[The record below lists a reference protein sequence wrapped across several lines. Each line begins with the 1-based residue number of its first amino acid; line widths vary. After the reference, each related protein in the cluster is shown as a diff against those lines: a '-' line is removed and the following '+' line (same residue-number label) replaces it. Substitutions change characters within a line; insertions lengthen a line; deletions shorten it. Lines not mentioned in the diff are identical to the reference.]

1 MPSGSRSRRNKRK
14 RQRRQA
20 QNWKETGRKNDERDS
35 AQTSEND
42 EAENTDDAELTIT
55 TEQKSSNEEF
65 PIAENLSLCRG
76 RMLREK
82 NRCKIEKKT
91 LDTNTQIC
99 EITSLVRSEPL
110 KAKLDHIA
118 GVGIIESSRAPTENV
133 SVSEPVEPCVPLPKS
148 IIKRVENLPSNGS
161 NTAMSIRDRVEIRE
175 VTESE
180 ADEALVGS
188 CRKEEAIVVE
198 AESDLERESSLE
210 EQLSHEEEKAGTAA
224 EASVTTSKT
233 AVAATA
239 AAAMTSGEND
249 DIMSWEMEKQ
259 LRNFIETL
267 RLPGALPPTA
277 LYSAKFPESDVNSRS
292 CLARGQSKSYLR
304 KRADA
309 ATAGSSLQS
318 QVSLES
324 CRSLDIIQEEGTLDT
339 DNRHIRDFINEQIS
353 KSRREPRGEL
363 SGRNWVS
370 SAMSSQ
376 QDVEQE
382 NKQKN
387 CDTVGEDDVD
397 CCIASRVSDVVEK
410 NQQLICDN
418 VVCSEPKLAVPVETS
433 CPNKQGDECVICTS
447 ESSREI
453 QSVDDLIYENK
464 SERDAKINGRP
475 SSFTENNSNDL
486 KSSCTQRHDSVS
498 SENESEFHYSEES
511 EDNCRLIITDIKD
524 EDVDDFF
531 AAKPTRMK
539 KRRKKKSDI
548 DEPFVGNNLHDFFAR
563 HGLERS
569 NSINLE
575 TITENITTSFDSD
588 ENENK
593 DPESQQMPFER
604 QKPCTRQVPFFET
617 LFFENMHDPSGPGG
631 NIVFIQEMGP
641 ADFPFYPGPPP
652 AEYSRYH
659 DQPLAE
665 SGGDE
670 QEAVESLVRLLLAAV
685 SKNDDIRH
693 EVQNKLSLCDLE
705 KLPASIRLAA
715 SELMEPRAVVSEKSS
730 GDRLRNNATV
740 DEPQRTNSALGIDE
754 ITTAE
759 IAPIGRSSA
768 DKDGVAS
775 MSFSDYIDDP
785 LLSPSLISS
794 IDKRQ
799 REKNAFEF
807 PARDS
812 SADSASKQQQNS
824 TIDCKSYELSP
835 SAVGIPTKN
844 SPDAKF
850 GKEPRNEE
858 MSPLTPEVVSK
869 AADSQVEPIPAGDYL
884 HYVHPSPTKFS
895 PDFNSHSTVD
905 QQQRHQQQP
914 LPHSLR
920 DLCIEKIM
928 SLPAGEQ
935 IIGLMETPEHN
946 VFRDL
951 DVMPDSLRVKDYDFS
966 TVSVDAV
973 NRGKITR
980 KHSQE
985 RFQPLPA
992 KHENSYIHRQKNKP
1006 WTGVPTTEDPSVLL
1020 CLSPSQQA
1028 SEMKT
1033 SADNLLDLHSKFVNR
1048 RKYHNDEPKPR
1059 PPASYFVDVT
1069 PIEMSQEAPEPRIN
1083 SDSSRLLN
1091 IIKQNPIRPKSE
1103 PNGFAPLDILQTHQE
1118 VPINFDELQR
1128 LRAERLNTWFYNMNN
1143 SIIPHSYNVQIDNA
1157 NVPLECDEHFAP
1169 QRTSTPSLESKI
1181 QPHHFKAHEPAY
1193 INSALIIK
1201 DESEVMSSKGAEVE
1215 LIDNC
1220 HDVNEV
1226 LDDINDMVPKNLE
1239 NPDVL
1244 KQMTTKEIMAS
1255 LKELQDNMKI
1265 NKKNHKRYSLPEE
1278 YFEEQ
1283 LKYIENLENKL
1294 QELII
1299 AEEENKSLEKFVK
1312 HAKMKKEKSKSKR
1325 KPYTILEVSFLN
1337 KPPTKEIS
1345 KQDEAKEESEVKR
1358 DDKSIV
1364 ESQVNSKR
1372 SRPDATVNS
1381 KKLEIKEECRK
1392 SIAVDNDSS
1401 EDGKLKKFLRD
1412 LHDPSLDDPPSESV
1426 KSAPSK
1432 QQSIPMPQRP
1442 YSIAVIPNGEVF
1454 RQQMYNEYVHKVME
1468 REVRKQRRVIKI
1480 TGHRSERAK
1489 LRADDLNKVEQ
1500 EFIEK
1505 AKSRMHRYGIKLDD
1519 SDSEGADSVASA
1531 NPGVL
1536 LDGQTI
1542 RNAKI
1547 LPKHLQEFLEIS
1559 AKDEQVKLE
1568 NEIIAPTFKALS
1580 AKPGVWSPGSS
1591 TSKPLRQS
1599 SPERSHKSEKDD
1611 PIPSVWTPSNANP
1624 SPVTERKEF
1633 RPVQFESPVLSRKK
1647 YTQQS
1652 PKQESAPTVPS
1663 PSSSSTTNPWH
1674 EEIQKKESSTQILQ
1688 HNTSSSTSSQRIVN
1702 SYSAPSQGLNSF
1714 SSTTTTTTAQT
1725 PRLPRAQNPTIT
1737 LLQKAREGHIPKGAA
1752 YLDEADHSAPLKED
1766 KPLLSPGEVKYTF
1779 KSGYDSEPDLRNSS
1793 TRRIVR
1799 KTPRKYEGIGPTTGS
1814 GIPICIRSEVKEP
1827 NQAKWYK
1834 RMYESLH
1841 RAPKKDDYV
1850 TIRYKPHRGTQ
1861 TGYSGT
1867 SSGYLS
1873 EPEPTRNYDRSAT
1886 LDNRRQRQRNKENDY
1901 YNSTLPRGAGGR
1913 VNGHYSPET
1922 YHLQPGRIEDYV
1934 PGNCSIQEKETKEPP
1949 SADNLSWEKRKW
1961 WDEVM
1966 DIFDGW
1972 LDENGHEIQANTTTN
1987 DNNSASNEQ
1996 NNRRSI
2002 EATTLT
2008 TTAPKLQRSSSAR
2021 PALQTHRLSSLQNN
2035 VSSSSGVIRSSSS
2048 SSSSSRSLLVT
2059 GSSLNNHHQKRGS
2072 IAGNDENIRRDLEQQ
2087 RLRQTRLLESLY
2099 ELTSR
2104 PRSGSVGDRIIRPL
2118 DEWPYQQQQ
2127 QQKLQQ
2133 QRRQLPQIPAH
2144 LQQQLQQQQIAL
2156 QQQLSSSASSS
2167 SSVTNSSSTNGTS
2180 SAAVAPP
2187 TSSSSSA
2194 SRLPFEQSNSHS
2206 PKSYMT
2212 HALKESGYES
2222 DSTLVFRRR
2231 EDVSP
2236 LSPIEQRIAYKTV
2249 QKGGDVPL
2257 HGFRKLAPERPKD
2270 DTEIEYYP
2278 ISSSLTRLRG
2288 SCSTSPASSTSSM
2301 SVSRIPVSS
2310 MASRQ
2315 AMKNHGSPI
2324 RRNTFITVASSTIH
2338 NNNNSSAK
2346 IPSPPKRK
2354 SSRNNRTLKLY
2365 SSSSTAKTSSD
2376 TLQMSNVRLL
2386 REKLRLNLDKEKED
2400 FRPKIIRT
2408 SSSSP
2413 VLMTRRAINDVYGNL
2428 KKRSSAPCLTKV
2440 GDSYVSRMRSRI
2452 CDSVSPVSRSPKV
2465 PILRKTSE
2473 IKASMEKYPSRI
2485 SLSNSSKSTN
2495 KVCNYASK
2503 TKISSS
2509 SLASPKKETKARA
2522 LKRDQDESCR
2532 RLSRSKQDL
2541 TSLTESR
2548 RTIHRQKE
2556 KQKYSNKTL
2565 PTGALLS
2572 SSQRTLTF
2580 DDGKMTCDNRLDVT
2594 TLLYSPSKKLTD
2606 YKESTV
2612 SSRQKSILTGNSS
2625 NCEKKRTR
2633 SKPASM
2639 KKVESR
2645 RSSMINPAGKN
2656 LELSSKTFAKSRS
2669 RHATNKI
2676 GHPEK
2681 MRTCERVT
2689 VSEII
2694 TPTLTADLLRQHQE
2708 TMSDSFFQHLFLKD
2722 VKIETTEPC
2731 PTRNS
2736 SVLDRARMFQ
2746 EVPYNDHC
2754 KSEPSLKSLNIYLTH
2769 KRPVSNSRFRNWEQ
2783 ESISSR
2789 SSSPC
2794 NSHSRISKFESITR
2808 IDDVDYV
2815 RDRSPSPTHELPKE
2829 RSLSEPPIKSLRG
2842 SPDPAARRS
2851 PSLSPVRSPSCRRI
2865 QNYRQSYLE
2874 SVSNGL
2880 SKKYQAKSASD
2891 IDSIKSFKQT
2901 SFGSNLSLTRSTNSL
2916 MNFPTDRGE
2925 YQKYIL
2931 ERRHSRQKSKRY
2943 KDLYDFYSNLEKM
2956 GKLERTTSSGELF
2969 VNQKNDEIID
2979 YELWKQIRAK
2989 EKAKQELKDV
2999 YRKLRQAEREN
3010 DFLFSTRDVSS
3021 QKWRGDSSL
3030 RCKERSVDNIREQFK
3045 KLEKEQ
3051 SELEMSRQREIAAKK
3066 DTYKPLWRGS
3076 SVINVANSLT
3086 RRAAEKSDQLDK
3098 SSVQASLQRSLGGS
3112 NKFWSSLSLEQVTA
3126 LKNQLNDIYGN
3137 DPVVPK
3143 KTLAPKR
3150 PDPPV
3155 TTYAKQVT
3163 RECIV
3168 SDSEQSSFAIS
3179 EFEIVVPKKEA
3190 SSGAEKDL
3198 GLHVRC
3204 HSMIASERSRQR
3216 DNSDVIKRSRSIGHV
3231 TSFERSH
3238 CGSVVQSPDMTE
3250 REKKRLSLTLG
3261 KEMLEKVG
3269 QTKTVTPRETRGALA
3284 AASAKCVPP
3293 KTSPVCS
3300 QVYKEKDDFLLVL
3313 TMADDAPDKKDR
3325 IEKRM
3330 TDWSVKVEKE
3340 GADQIDS
3347 TTESSDTSVKT
3358 VLHRSIELDDL
3369 QKKVEFYEK
3378 IEEQKATGGK
3388 DTTTTTTGPSKISS
3402 AQSFT
3407 DLKELFG
3414 ESAAAKYRSIPL
3426 RSATGPAKA
3435 EQISCNDSGRGRSS
3449 SASPDVVASTRRAA
3463 KRDEQRPRS
3472 ASPRASPQ
3480 YYCSSSESL
3489 ESLWQRCGSPDPEKY
3504 WRSYLKLVRD
3514 GTVRRL
3520 RAKFESLEDIP
3531 RLQQRRPRLAR
3542 RFQSDPEL
3550 ARNLLGKVTDTK
3562 RNYIKP
3568 QEIPDVAWLRRKYE
3582 LPARKRRGG
3591 VSPIPRVPWK
3601 LEDLTMPHINVIS
3614 KTAELYDSV
3623 ARSKPSPSLDL
3634 HREEARELETRRAV
3648 NRVREMFERSLS
3660 PESTKA
3666 TSILGEMF
3674 TSAPDVHEL
3683 RDVAPYLAGQWV
3695 AHRYPSRYDNPR
3707 SLSSPPDLSRSGS
3720 SKRSISP
3727 PSRKKAGSRSSS
3739 TSPVRPRTPVSIL
3752 KQSAQ
3757 QQQQQ
3762 QQQRDVFADQPF
3774 DPSKHRPRFRYQPS
3788 PPPPIQ
3794 PIKYVKPDYCCP
3806 KLAVHSARPSVVTF
3820 EGPRAKYTIAPP
3832 PPPPKAQHSSGE
3844 RQGNFFRFFLP
3855 SHLHHYYS

>member
-1 MPSGSRSRRNKRK
+1 MKFLRNCSQCLDDEEQTTNCRTYPSDDPLVMTKRPRQQQHRVVYPKPQKSNFLSNFNLWPRRKSSQKAQTVKIRAIRVIEPPPPRRRLKHRPPPSRTQRLINMYEERAHSPDPSGCIQRYQEYLLDPPASFSGDDSLESHQNFRNKLNTLDFQRMNTVALEAEPSSSGKSDPAMYHKNSYNEESSTAKFARKTMLEDFLKERPKIEQTMIDLFNGKSSRTMSEERKVRFQVDAGAASAASTAESEQHKGKTERETEIKLQVDPTTKVRDFYVEKRTTYLKHKTVEDKALVLKIAPRSPCDDDDDDAGGEKCYSCDEVRSTQYIRDVARQQCGSLPTTTTTRISPFGTTLDVRVHVYICISYYCTSAACAELVRFAKLSEKIQVKEDIKSNKMPSGSRSRRNKRK

-20 QNWKETGRKNDERDS
+20 QNCKETGRKNDERDS

-55 TEQKSSNEEF
+55 TEQKSSNDEF
-65 PIAENLSLCRG
+65 PIAENLSFGRG

-82 NRCKIEKKT
+82 NRCKIEKKI
-91 LDTNTQIC
+91 LNTNTQIC
-99 EITSLVRSEPL
+99 EITSLVHSEPL
-110 KAKLDHIA
+110 EAKLDHIA
-118 GVGIIESSRAPTENV
+118 GVGIIESSRTPTENV
-133 SVSEPVEPCVPLPKS
+133 SVSEPVEPCAPLTES
-148 IIKRVENLPSNGS
+148 IIKRVENLPSNS
-161 NTAMSIRDRVEIRE
+161 SKMAVSIRDRVEIRE

-224 EASVTTSKT
+224 ASATTSKT
-233 AVAATA
+233 SKTAAAATAA

-309 ATAGSSLQS
+309 AAAGSSLQS

-363 SGRNWVS
+363 ASRNWVS
-370 SAMSSQ
+370 SAMSGQ
-376 QDVEQE
+376 QDVGQE

-397 CCIASRVSDVVEK
+397 CCKANRASDFVEK

-418 VVCSEPKLAVPVETS
+418 VVCSEPKLAVPLETS

-453 QSVDDLIYENK
+453 QSVDDLMYENN

-486 KSSCTQRHDSVS
+486 KSSYTQRHDSVS

-604 QKPCTRQVPFFET
+604 QKPCTREVPFFET

-641 ADFPFYPGPPP
+641 ADFPFYPGPLP

-659 DQPLAE
+659 EPLAE

-730 GDRLRNNATV
+730 SDGLRNNATV

-754 ITTAE
+754 IATPE
-759 IAPIGRSSA
+759 IAAIGRSSA

-794 IDKRQ
+794 IDKQQ

-812 SADSASKQQQNS
+812 PADRASKQQQNS
-824 TIDCKSYELSP
+824 TIDCTNYELSP
-835 SAVGIPTKN
+835 SAVGTPTKN

-966 TVSVDAV
+966 PVSADAV

-985 RFQPLPA
+985 RFQPLPV

-1020 CLSPSQQA
+1020 CLSPSQQT

-1059 PPASYFVDVT
+1059 PLASYFVDVT
-1069 PIEMSQEAPEPRIN
+1069 PIERAQEAPEPQMK

-1103 PNGFAPLDILQTHQE
+1103 PNGFAPLDILQTQQE
-1118 VPINFDELQR
+1118 VSINFDELQR

-1143 SIIPHSYNVQIDNA
+1143 SIIPHSYNVQIENA
-1157 NVPLECDEHFAP
+1157 NVSLECDEHFAP
-1169 QRTSTPSLESKI
+1169 QRTSTPSLENKI
-1181 QPHHFKAHEPAY
+1181 QPHHFKTHEPGY
-1193 INSALIIK
+1193 INPALIIK
-1201 DESEVMSSKGAEVE
+1201 DEPEVMSSKGAEVE

-1226 LDDINDMVPKNLE
+1226 LDDVNDMVPKNLE

-1255 LKELQDNMKI
+1255 LKELQDNMKN

-1299 AEEENKSLEKFVK
+1299 AEEENKSFEKFVK
-1312 HAKMKKEKSKSKR
+1312 HAKMKKEKLKSKR

-1337 KPPTKEIS
+1337 KPTTKEIS

-1381 KKLEIKEECRK
+1381 KKVEIKEECRK

-1401 EDGKLKKFLRD
+1401 GDGKLKKFLRD

-1505 AKSRMHRYGIKLDD
+1505 AKSRIDT
-1519 SDSEGADSVASA
+1519 ASSWTTA
-1531 NPGVL
+1531 TRRAPIASRRPIPACCSTAKQSGMPRFCRNTCKNSSRSRLKTRKSNWKTPLPDASTFNTRALHALLSPGVYEIPHDIYAREL
-1536 LDGQTI
+1536 REVGGCLKVRARIILEMSKVEIVFHQT
-1542 RNAKI
+1542 
-1547 LPKHLQEFLEIS
+1547 Q
-1559 AKDEQVKLE
+1559 
-1568 NEIIAPTFKALS
+1568 IIAPTFKALS

-1611 PIPSVWTPSNANP
+1611 PIPSVWMPSNANP
-1624 SPVTERKEF
+1624 SPVPERKEF

-1652 PKQESAPTVPS
+1652 PRQESAPTVPS
-1663 PSSSSTTNPWH
+1663 PSSSSATNPWH

-1688 HNTSSSTSSQRIVN
+1688 HNSSSSSTSSQRIVN

-1737 LLQKAREGHIPKGAA
+1737 LLQKA
-1752 YLDEADHSAPLKED
+1752 
-1766 KPLLSPGEVKYTF
+1766 
-1779 KSGYDSEPDLRNSS
+1779 
-1793 TRRIVR
+1793 
-1799 KTPRKYEGIGPTTGS
+1799 
-1814 GIPICIRSEVKEP
+1814 
-1827 NQAKWYK
+1827 
-1834 RMYESLH
+1834 
-1841 RAPKKDDYV
+1841 
-1850 TIRYKPHRGTQ
+1850 RGTQ

-1934 PGNCSIQEKETKEPP
+1934 PGNCSIQEKETKE
-1949 SADNLSWEKRKW
+1949 
-1961 WDEVM
+1961 
-1966 DIFDGW
+1966 W
-1972 LDENGHEIQANTTTN
+1972 LDENGHEIQANATTN
-1987 DNNSASNEQ
+1987 DKNSASNEQ

-2035 VSSSSGVIRSSSS
+2035 VSSSSGIIRSSSS
-2048 SSSSSRSLLVT
+2048 SSSSSRSLRVT
-2059 GSSLNNHHQKRGS
+2059 GSSLNNHHQKRRS

-2104 PRSGSVGDRIIRPL
+2104 PRSGSVGDRIIRAAGRVALSTAAAKTSTAAPTAAP
-2118 DEWPYQQQQ
+2118 DTGP
-2127 QQKLQQ
+2127 
-2133 QRRQLPQIPAH
+2133 PA
-2144 LQQQLQQQQIAL
+2144 
-2156 QQQLSSSASSS
+2156 
-2167 SSVTNSSSTNGTS
+2167 
-2180 SAAVAPP
+2180 AAVA
-2187 TSSSSSA
+2187 A
-2194 SRLPFEQSNSHS
+2194 
-2206 PKSYMT
+2206 
-2212 HALKESGYES
+2212 AA
-2222 DSTLVFRRR
+2222 D
-2231 EDVSP
+2231 
-2236 LSPIEQRIAYKTV
+2236 
-2249 QKGGDVPL
+2249 
-2257 HGFRKLAPERPKD
+2257 
-2270 DTEIEYYP
+2270 
-2278 ISSSLTRLRG
+2278 
-2288 SCSTSPASSTSSM
+2288 
-2301 SVSRIPVSS
+2301 
-2310 MASRQ
+2310 
-2315 AMKNHGSPI
+2315 
-2324 RRNTFITVASSTIH
+2324 
-2338 NNNNSSAK
+2338 
-2346 IPSPPKRK
+2346 
-2354 SSRNNRTLKLY
+2354 
-2365 SSSSTAKTSSD
+2365 
-2376 TLQMSNVRLL
+2376 
-2386 REKLRLNLDKEKED
+2386 
-2400 FRPKIIRT
+2400 
-2408 SSSSP
+2408 
-2413 VLMTRRAINDVYGNL
+2413 
-2428 KKRSSAPCLTKV
+2428 SAPAAIVVV
-2440 GDSYVSRMRSRI
+2440 GLV
-2452 CDSVSPVSRSPKV
+2452 VV
-2465 PILRKTSE
+2465 
-2473 IKASMEKYPSRI
+2473 
-2485 SLSNSSKSTN
+2485 
-2495 KVCNYASK
+2495 
-2503 TKISSS
+2503 
-2509 SLASPKKETKARA
+2509 
-2522 LKRDQDESCR
+2522 
-2532 RLSRSKQDL
+2532 
-2541 TSLTESR
+2541 
-2548 RTIHRQKE
+2548 
-2556 KQKYSNKTL
+2556 
-2565 PTGALLS
+2565 
-2572 SSQRTLTF
+2572 
-2580 DDGKMTCDNRLDVT
+2580 
-2594 TLLYSPSKKLTD
+2594 
-2606 YKESTV
+2606 
-2612 SSRQKSILTGNSS
+2612 
-2625 NCEKKRTR
+2625 
-2633 SKPASM
+2633 
-2639 KKVESR
+2639 
-2645 RSSMINPAGKN
+2645 
-2656 LELSSKTFAKSRS
+2656 
-2669 RHATNKI
+2669 
-2676 GHPEK
+2676 
-2681 MRTCERVT
+2681 
-2689 VSEII
+2689 
-2694 TPTLTADLLRQHQE
+2694 
-2708 TMSDSFFQHLFLKD
+2708 
-2722 VKIETTEPC
+2722 
-2731 PTRNS
+2731 
-2736 SVLDRARMFQ
+2736 
-2746 EVPYNDHC
+2746 
-2754 KSEPSLKSLNIYLTH
+2754 
-2769 KRPVSNSRFRNWEQ
+2769 
-2783 ESISSR
+2783 
-2789 SSSPC
+2789 
-2794 NSHSRISKFESITR
+2794 
-2808 IDDVDYV
+2808 V
-2815 RDRSPSPTHELPKE
+2815 RHELIVHE
-2829 RSLSEPPIKSLRG
+2829 R
-2842 SPDPAARRS
+2842 
-2851 PSLSPVRSPSCRRI
+2851 
-2865 QNYRQSYLE
+2865 
-2874 SVSNGL
+2874 
-2880 SKKYQAKSASD
+2880 
-2891 IDSIKSFKQT
+2891 
-2901 SFGSNLSLTRSTNSL
+2901 
-2916 MNFPTDRGE
+2916 
-2925 YQKYIL
+2925 
-2931 ERRHSRQKSKRY
+2931 H
-2943 KDLYDFYSNLEKM
+2943 
-2956 GKLERTTSSGELF
+2956 
-2969 VNQKNDEIID
+2969 II
-2979 YELWKQIRAK
+2979 
-2989 EKAKQELKDV
+2989 
-2999 YRKLRQAEREN
+2999 
-3010 DFLFSTRDVSS
+3010 
-3021 QKWRGDSSL
+3021 G
-3030 RCKERSVDNIREQFK
+3030 
-3045 KLEKEQ
+3045 
-3051 SELEMSRQREIAAKK
+3051 
-3066 DTYKPLWRGS
+3066 
-3076 SVINVANSLT
+3076 
-3086 RRAAEKSDQLDK
+3086 
-3098 SSVQASLQRSLGGS
+3098 
-3112 NKFWSSLSLEQVTA
+3112 
-3126 LKNQLNDIYGN
+3126 
-3137 DPVVPK
+3137 
-3143 KTLAPKR
+3143 
-3150 PDPPV
+3150 
-3155 TTYAKQVT
+3155 
-3163 RECIV
+3163 
-3168 SDSEQSSFAIS
+3168 
-3179 EFEIVVPKKEA
+3179 
-3190 SSGAEKDL
+3190 
-3198 GLHVRC
+3198 
-3204 HSMIASERSRQR
+3204 
-3216 DNSDVIKRSRSIGHV
+3216 
-3231 TSFERSH
+3231 
-3238 CGSVVQSPDMTE
+3238 CGS
-3250 REKKRLSLTLG
+3250 
-3261 KEMLEKVG
+3261 
-3269 QTKTVTPRETRGALA
+3269 
-3284 AASAKCVPP
+3284 
-3293 KTSPVCS
+3293 
-3300 QVYKEKDDFLLVL
+3300 
-3313 TMADDAPDKKDR
+3313 
-3325 IEKRM
+3325 
-3330 TDWSVKVEKE
+3330 
-3340 GADQIDS
+3340 
-3347 TTESSDTSVKT
+3347 
-3358 VLHRSIELDDL
+3358 
-3369 QKKVEFYEK
+3369 
-3378 IEEQKATGGK
+3378 ATY
-3388 DTTTTTTGPSKISS
+3388 
-3402 AQSFT
+3402 F
-3407 DLKELFG
+3407 F
-3414 ESAAAKYRSIPL
+3414 
-3426 RSATGPAKA
+3426 
-3435 EQISCNDSGRGRSS
+3435 
-3449 SASPDVVASTRRAA
+3449 
-3463 KRDEQRPRS
+3463 
-3472 ASPRASPQ
+3472 
-3480 YYCSSSESL
+3480 
-3489 ESLWQRCGSPDPEKY
+3489 
-3504 WRSYLKLVRD
+3504 
-3514 GTVRRL
+3514 
-3520 RAKFESLEDIP
+3520 F
-3531 RLQQRRPRLAR
+3531 
-3542 RFQSDPEL
+3542 
-3550 ARNLLGKVTDTK
+3550 
-3562 RNYIKP
+3562 
-3568 QEIPDVAWLRRKYE
+3568 
-3582 LPARKRRGG
+3582 
-3591 VSPIPRVPWK
+3591 
-3601 LEDLTMPHINVIS
+3601 
-3614 KTAELYDSV
+3614 
-3623 ARSKPSPSLDL
+3623 
-3634 HREEARELETRRAV
+3634 
-3648 NRVREMFERSLS
+3648 
-3660 PESTKA
+3660 
-3666 TSILGEMF
+3666 
-3674 TSAPDVHEL
+3674 
-3683 RDVAPYLAGQWV
+3683 
-3695 AHRYPSRYDNPR
+3695 
-3707 SLSSPPDLSRSGS
+3707 
-3720 SKRSISP
+3720 
-3727 PSRKKAGSRSSS
+3727 
-3739 TSPVRPRTPVSIL
+3739 
-3752 KQSAQ
+3752 
-3757 QQQQQ
+3757 
-3762 QQQRDVFADQPF
+3762 
-3774 DPSKHRPRFRYQPS
+3774 
-3788 PPPPIQ
+3788 
-3794 PIKYVKPDYCCP
+3794 
-3806 KLAVHSARPSVVTF
+3806 
-3820 EGPRAKYTIAPP
+3820 
-3832 PPPPKAQHSSGE
+3832 
-3844 RQGNFFRFFLP
+3844 FFRLTP
-3855 SHLHHYYS
+3855 G